1 MRGMEKTEDMSQ
13 INRVALRMPAFWP
26 EEPELW
32 FAQLESQFIICGIT
46 QDSTKYAYALSQIDT
61 KHAREIKD
69 LITNPPAAEKYETI
83 KKTLISRLSVSQ
95 EQRTR
100 QLLEH
105 EELGDRKPSQFL
117 RHLKTLAGQTVPD
130 TLLRTLWMGRLP
142 TQTQI
147 ILATRT
153 QDCLDDVAEQ
163 ADKIHEV
170 DYRAVVAT
178 ATKQK
183 ATTTEN
189 SLEEQIKRLTKQVA
203 SLTAKVAQRS
213 RKDYR
218 ERSRSRS
225 RSRYRY
231 RNEKKTENKEKDN
244 GVCYYHRR
252 FKGEATKCAK
262 PCTYKA
268 ENTEGSH

>member
-1 MRGMEKTEDMSQ
+1 
-13 INRVALRMPAFWP
+13 MPAFWP

-32 FAQLESQFIICGIT
+32 FAQLESQFVICGIT

-69 LITNPPAAEKYETI
+69 LITNPPAADKYETI
-83 KKTLISRLSVSQ
+83 KRTLISRLSVSQ
-95 EQRTR
+95 ELRTK

-130 TLLRTLWMGRLP
+130 SLLRTLWLGRLP

-153 QDCLDDVAEQ
+153 QDCLDEVAEQ

-170 DYRAVVAT
+170 DYRAIVAVT
-178 ATKQK
+178 SKQK
-183 ATTTEN
+183 ETVPATN
-189 SLEEQIKRLTKQVA
+189 SLEEQIKKLTKQMA
-203 SLTAKVAQRS
+203 SLSAKVSQQSKRHF
-213 RKDYR
+213 R

-225 RSRYRY
+225 RGRYRE
-231 RNEKKTENKEKDN
+231 RFDKKKDDLEKEK
-244 GVCYYHRR
+244 GICYFHRR
-252 FKGEATKCAK
+252 FKEAATKCTK
-262 PCTYKA
+262 PCTYKT
-268 ENTEGSH
+268 ENAEGSH